1 MFGNTF
7 GHGTLRKYI
16 IYFGTLFNNIWI
28 NRYDSDGDLIQNM
41 KVPLNYGPR
50 DKFLARLDGNP
61 DLKRPIAIQLP
72 RMSFEVTNITY
83 DSSRKLPLTNKI
95 SAPNPS
101 DPTGVLYQYMPV
113 PYNLDITLS
122 IMVKNAEDGTYI
134 VEQILPYFNPMWSAT
149 LNLVPE
155 MGIKHDI
162 PITLDNIVCEDTY
175 EGDFM
180 TRRAI
185 IWTLNFTLKGY
196 FFGPT
201 ISANTGIIKEIDLNM
216 RIPPGNV
223 LMEYANQNNSPSQV
237 SMEIFPAQY
246 ANGQPANGNNAIFE
260 YSIARPLGQENITFF
275 QTEKV
280 SVDSN
285 NYFYIKAANSTHV
298 TTSHVYGVVAN
309 GDSITTNITNG
320 SGVINFVTRYPTYN
334 LKNYNTIQSNTDFGF
349 IINLYEDY

>member
-1 MFGNTF
+1 MT
-7 GHGTLRKYI
+7 
-16 IYFGTLFNNIWI
+16 
-28 NRYDSDGDLIQNM
+28 
-41 KVPLNYGPR
+41 
-50 DKFLARLDGNP
+50 
-61 DLKRPIAIQLP
+61 
-72 RMSFEVTNITY
+72 FEVTNITY
-83 DSSRKLPLTNKI
+83 DSNRKLPLTNKI

-155 MGIKHDI
+155 LGIKHDI

-216 RIPPGNV
+216 SIPPGNV

-237 SMEIFPAQY
+237 NMEIFPAQY
-246 ANGQPANGNNAIFE
+246 ANGQPAYSNNALYVYQIGDAIGQFIQTEKISVNGNNYMYLKEGNSTYLYTSAVNGV
-260 YSIARPLGQENITFF
+260 IANTNLLYGEQSGATALVN
-275 QTEKV
+275 
-280 SVDSN
+280 SVGRVPVRN
-285 NYFYIKAANSTHV
+285 LANS
-298 TTSHVYGVVAN
+298 SLI
-309 GDSITTNITNG
+309 S
-320 SGVINFVTRYPTYN
+320 
-334 LKNYNTIQSNTDFGF
+334 SNSDYGF
-349 IINLYEDY
+349 IINLYENF

>member
-28 NRYDSDGDLIQNM
+28 KRYDSNDTLIQNM

-50 DKFLARLDGNP
+50 EKFLARLDGNP
-61 DLKRPIAIQLP
+61 DLQRPIAIQLP
-72 RMSFEVTNITY
+72 RMTFEVTNITY

-95 SAPNPS
+95 TAPNPS

-155 MGIKHDI
+155 LGIKHDI
-162 PITLDNIVCEDTY
+162 PITLDNIVSEDTY
-175 EGDFM
+175 EGDFL

-201 ISANTGIIKEIDLNM
+201 ISANTGIIKQINTNIS
-216 RIPPGNV
+216 IPPGNI
-223 LMEYANQNNSPSQV
+223 LMEYATQNNSPSQV
-237 SMEIFPAQY
+237 DLDIFPAQY
-246 ANGQPANGNNAIFE
+246 ANGQPAYSNNAIFE
-260 YSIARPLGQENITFF
+260 YRINDLSGEFIT
-275 QTEKV
+275 TEKV
-280 SVDSN
+280 AVDNDNFMYLKEGNTTHLKTSGVYGEISN
-285 NYFYIKAANSTHV
+285 NELI
-298 TTSHVYGVVAN
+298 YGEESGA
-309 GDSITTNITNG
+309 SATITR
-320 SGVINFVTRYPTYN
+320 INRIPTYN
-334 LKNYNTIQSNTDFGF
+334 LANTNVIASNSNYGF
-349 IINLYEDY
+349 IINLYENY

>member
-16 IYFGTLFNNIWI
+16 IYFGTLFNNIYI
-28 NRYDSDGDLIQNM
+28 NRYDSGGSLIQNM

-50 DKFLARLDGNP
+50 EKFLARLDGNP
-61 DLKRPIAIQLP
+61 DLNRPIAIQLP
-72 RMSFEVTNITY
+72 RMTFEVTNITY
-83 DSSRKLPLTNKI
+83 DSNRKLPLTNKI
-95 SAPNPS
+95 SAPNPN

-134 VEQILPYFNPMWSAT
+134 IEQILPYFNPMWAAT

-155 MGIKHDI
+155 LGIKHDI
-162 PITLDNIVCEDTY
+162 PITLDNVVCEDTY
-175 EGDFM
+175 EGDFL

-216 RIPPGNV
+216 SIPPGNV
-223 LMEYANQNNSPSQV
+223 LMEFANPNTAPSQV
-237 SMEIFPAQY
+237 NMEIFPAQY
-246 ANGQPANGNNAIFE
+246 ANGQPAYSNTSLFVYNIENATGDFI
-260 YSIARPLGQENITFF
+260 P
-275 QTEKV
+275 TEKI
-280 SVDSN
+280 SVNDD
-285 NYFYIKAANSTHV
+285 NYMYLKEGNSTYLYTSAVNGTIANTAFIYGDKSGSTANVISIGRVPVHNLANS
-298 TTSHVYGVVAN
+298 SLI
-309 GDSITTNITNG
+309 S
-320 SGVINFVTRYPTYN
+320 
-334 LKNYNTIQSNTDFGF
+334 SNTDYGF
-349 IINLYEDY
+349 ILNLYENY